1 MTREEF
7 QKIISPI
14 YLLNQSER
22 IFIEKALK
30 ANFEK
35 WQKSHDKSNPLD
47 VEI

>member
-35 WQKSHDKSNPLD
+35 WQQSPDKLNTLD